1 MAIPDNKTR
10 VAVILDKELKDKL
23 QVLANQD
30 NRSMSNYILK
40 LIEDDIKEKG
50 L

>member
-10 VAVILDKELKDKL
+10 VAVILEKELKDKL
-23 QVLANQD
+23 QVLANED

-40 LIEDDIKEKG
+40 LIENEIKNKG
-50 L
+50 M